1 MREALATLLLC
12 LCALLM
18 IALCIWGC
26 TPVPYERPTPP
37 PPPILDGGTPCER
50 ACARA
55 VQLECAEALPEVG
68 EDGVRGTDDDIACV
82 SWMCA
87 ADYLDHEAL
96 AAAPNCEAFR

>member
-1 MREALATLLLC
+1 MRNLIAVLALA
-12 LCALLM
+12 A
-18 IALCIWGC
+18 C
-26 TPVPYERPTPP
+26 TPEPYERPVPP

-55 VQLECAEALPEVG
+55 AQLECAEAQPEPG
-68 EDGVRGTDDDIACV
+68 EDGTPGTEDDIACGA
-82 SWMCA
+82 WMCA